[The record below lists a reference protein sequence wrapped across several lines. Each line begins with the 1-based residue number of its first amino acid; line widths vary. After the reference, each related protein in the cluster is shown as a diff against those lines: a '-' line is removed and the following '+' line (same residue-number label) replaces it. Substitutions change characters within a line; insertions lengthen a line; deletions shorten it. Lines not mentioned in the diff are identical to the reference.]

1 MTIKGF
7 RYMWGLSFVA
17 FLGSLTLLFGGWYHT
32 WELILTI
39 AFLGIMQFA
48 IAEIKGGKHRSR

>member
-17 FLGSLTLLFGGWYHT
+17 FLGSLTLLLGGWYHT

-39 AFLGIMQFA
+39 AFLGIAQYA
-48 IAEIKGGKHRSR
+48 NNEIKGGKHRSR